1 MNSALLWM
9 ISSLTGSAMVVW
21 VVGRMDLDGF
31 GWISNGIWTKID
43 SLGMLRVCVCVCT
56 VDACKLS
63 WLKIHHS
70 SPLCLRMSFNPVIL
84 TRASE
89 IGVDQPAFLQLNDAS
104 PAVQLRYVVEM
115 RCVVVVFYGLFM
127 FVSFPCFQLGF
138 IHDVFSSLKLK
149 CLLMFVAV

>member
-1 MNSALLWM
+1 
-9 ISSLTGSAMVVW
+9 
-21 VVGRMDLDGF
+21 
-31 GWISNGIWTKID
+31 
-43 SLGMLRVCVCVCT
+43 
-56 VDACKLS
+56 
-63 WLKIHHS
+63 
-70 SPLCLRMSFNPVIL
+70 MSFNPVIL